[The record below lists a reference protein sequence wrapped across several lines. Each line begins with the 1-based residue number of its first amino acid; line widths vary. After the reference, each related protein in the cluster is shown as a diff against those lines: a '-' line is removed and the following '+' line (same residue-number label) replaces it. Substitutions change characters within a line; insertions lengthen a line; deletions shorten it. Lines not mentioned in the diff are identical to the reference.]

1 MVKLNKIN
9 IDKELIEF
17 KESGNYVIEF
27 DNIKNVEI
35 VISNDLEVNI
45 FYISNS
51 MIVDRNINYR
61 VLDNSKLV
69 VNKFYNNK
77 NSTENIYINLDGFR
91 SSVEYY
97 FSGISV
103 SMDKYNMI
111 INHNNKLVSSEII
124 NHMIAM
130 DNASI
135 EFNIDSNVDYGN
147 SGTIMNQ
154 STKIINLG
162 ENRSVIKPNMNISEY
177 DVKAKHGS
185 VVGKFREEDIFY
197 LMSRGIS
204 YNDSLKLL
212 IKGFLLGEYKD
223 KEFCDKI
230 NLIIDKYW
238 R

>member
-1 MVKLNKIN
+1 
-9 IDKELIEF
+9 
-17 KESGNYVIEF
+17 
-27 DNIKNVEI
+27 
-35 VISNDLEVNI
+35 
-45 FYISNS
+45 
-51 MIVDRNINYR
+51 
-61 VLDNSKLV
+61 
-69 VNKFYNNK
+69 
-77 NSTENIYINLDGFR
+77 
-91 SSVEYY
+91 
-97 FSGISV
+97 
-103 SMDKYNMI
+103 
-111 INHNNKLVSSEII
+111 
-124 NHMIAM
+124 MIAM

-212 IKGFLLGEYKD
+212 IKGFLLG
-223 KEFCDKI
+223 
-230 NLIIDKYW
+230 
-238 R
+238 